1 MTEHKNLAQALA
13 AFQGEMPTVHKGKTA
28 KVPMK
33 SGGSYSYKYADL
45 ADVAAAVHPVLAR
58 HGLSFTSLPR
68 KTEAGY
74 ELVAQLWHASGEN
87 IEGALPLRGS
97 TPQEWGSSLTYMRRY
112 LLGCLTG
119 VVTDDDEDGQA
130 ASRAPANQGNALT
143 TAARSAAKRETR
155 KQVGHAEPTDT
166 GEAMKSNTRG
176 RLFALLADAPGLAD
190 EDQQRTFMGDTIGHE
205 VTSRAD
211 LTDAEGRQ
219 IIARLEAWQKGEPG
233 AAWAPQAVN
242 A

>member
-1 MTEHKNLAQALA
+1 MTEHKTLGAALA
-13 AFQGEMPTVHKGKTA
+13 AVQADMPSVHKGKTA
-28 KVPMK
+28 NV
-33 SGGSYSYKYADL
+33 GQYRYTYADL
-45 ADVAAAVHPVLAR
+45 ADVSAAILPLLAE
-58 HGLSFTSLPR
+58 HGLAFTCHPR
-68 KTEAGY
+68 RVDGTNSY
-74 ELVAQLWHASGEN
+74 ELAATLLHSSTDQTV
-87 IEGALPLRGS
+87 EGALPISGNQPQQIGS
-97 TPQEWGSSLTYMRRY
+97 AITYGRRY

-119 VVTDDDEDGQA
+119 IVTDDDDDGATATRGQQA
-130 ASRAPANQGNALT
+130 DLKSAGRA
-143 TAARSAAKRETR
+143 AARKDTRAK
-155 KQVGHAEPTDT
+155 VGKPAPET

-190 EDQQRTFMGDTIGHE
+190 EDQQRTFMGDTIGHD

-233 AAWAPQAVN
+233 AAWAPQAVS

>member
-1 MTEHKNLAQALA
+1 MTDTTTGKLAAALAQVQAAL
-13 AFQGEMPTVHKGKTA
+13 PTVHKGKTA
-28 KVPMK
+28 SIQSSK
-33 SGGSYSYKYADL
+33 GSYGYSYADL
-45 ADVAAAVHPVLAR
+45 ADVTTAIMPLLAKNGLAFTAHPRMA
-58 HGLSFTSLPR
+58 GS
-68 KTEAGY
+68 GY
-74 ELVAQLWHASGEN
+74 ELAATLLHSSTDQTV
-87 IEGALPLRGS
+87 EGALPISGNQPQQIGS
-97 TPQEWGSSLTYMRRY
+97 AITYGRRY

-119 VVTDDDEDGQA
+119 IVTDDDDDGATATRGQQA
-130 ASRAPANQGNALT
+130 DLKSAGRA
-143 TAARSAAKRETR
+143 AARKDTRAK
-155 KQVGHAEPTDT
+155 VGKPAPET

-190 EDQQRTFMGDTIGHE
+190 EDQQRTFMGDTIGHD

-233 AAWAPQAVN
+233 AAWAPQAVT